1 MATDGTRNEIGKSTV
16 EKNVEAMVVDLQ
28 ENSKGVGGIENNGGR
43 FPSFCFGVFDGCGGS
58 VNATRKNHVS
68 PSVQVSKKLQLS
80 ANTMKVVRILPW
92 PSVQPSMVQ
101 DPVVI
106 ENEVPND
113 VMVHVVNQEKTI
125 VAPGVCGKEP
135 MVNGGV
141 EMSDSS
147 IIKPIASN
155 MKIVP
160 APSSL
165 SNYKHSVVRVVDGW
179 IEGISR
185 KGLKSKKNDGVATS
199 PVPLV
204 EWVANLSNS
213 LSTMTPSKDNLGNS
227 KREAMDQV
235 QWHANTVFESV
246 TDANE
251 HL

>member
-28 ENSKGVGGIENNGGR
+28 ENSKGVGGIENNGQIGAMQH
-43 FPSFCFGVFDGCGGS
+43 SNTISELDVKLGEAD
-58 VNATRKNHVS
+58 
-68 PSVQVSKKLQLS
+68 VSKKLQLS